1 MPIVD
6 LLDLQKGSLK
16 LLKNKKTSNKKSK
29 KNKGKEKKAG
39 WRVCCLLQPT
49 LNPGDLIYLESK
61 PVTGW
66 FKIESLKHTGEYR
79 GKKNGTLIWK
89 YMRLEVRIKNEFNF

>member
-1 MPIVD
+1 MSHSEFKMRGYVA
-6 LLDLQKGSLK
+6 LR
-16 LLKNKKTSNKKSK
+16 TSFQ
-29 KNKGKEKKAG
+29 GKEKKAG
-39 WRVCCLLQPT
+39 WRVCSLLQPT

-79 GKKNGTLIWK
+79 GKKWHTN
-89 YMRLEVRIKNEFNF
+89 MEVYEIGGEDKK